1 MTLTS
6 FPQLLSVSLA
16 HQILP
21 NVSGP
26 MNISKNTCCAF
37 VFFLTLGLKLT
48 LQVLRTFSIS
58 DHFIVFKLSFNGPP
72 CAVCCVVS
80 CCILNSFVWE
90 YNTISDVL
98 STYNNS
104 ELSTSL
110 INDHRL
116 FILDKICFVFEAIL
130 ACALTFNGDFC
141 LKPFH

>member
-6 FPQLLSVSLA
+6 FPQLLSNFTKCVWTNEHFKEHMLC
-16 HQILP
+16 L
-21 NVSGP
+21 
-26 MNISKNTCCAF
+26 C
-37 VFFLTLGLKLT
+37 FFLTLGLKLT